1 MEQNVGPLDSVLRVG
16 LGFAL
21 LGVAFITPPPLKY
34 LAWAGFL
41 IFAITGF
48 VGRCPLYALFG
59 IRTCARKA
67 TGS

>member
-1 MEQNVGPLDSVLRVG
+1 MDQNVGVLDSVLRVA

-21 LGVAFITPPPLKY
+21 LGVAFISPPPLKY

-48 VGRCPLYALFG
+48 VGRCPLYKLFG
-59 IRTCARKA
+59 IRTCARKP
-67 TGS
+67 TG